1 MIILDPEY
9 HYNINHPNDIL
20 SLLTVCFELLKES
33 INNIVQNIHIII
45 LINLIQNYLFQ
56 TKYGN
61 PLIIVN

>member
-9 HYNINHPNDIL
+9 HYNINHPNIL
-20 SLLTVCFELLKES
+20 SLLTVCFELLKEN
-33 INNIVQNIHIII
+33 IDNIVQNIHIII

-61 PLIIVN
+61 PLIIIN

>member
-9 HYNINHPNDIL
+9 HYNINPNDIL